1 MEKRLGF
8 IGIIIEQRENNAEK
22 VNSLLTEFGDIIIAR
37 QGVPYKDRGCNI
49 VTIVV
54 DTDTDTLGKLSGK
67 LGNIEGISVKSALSQ
82 NK

>member
-1 MEKRLGF
+1 MNKRLGF

-22 VNSLLTEFGDIIIAR
+22 VNSLLTEFGDIIVAR
-37 QGVPYKDRGCNI
+37 QGVPYKERGCNV

-67 LGNIEGISVKSALSQ
+67 LGNINGVSVKSALSK